1 MNYTVYYTTL
11 TMVAVVV
18 YLISTEPNFL
28 RFVDIQNRIFFV
40 TLRKYF
46 ILIRLYPRVKWDI
59 YMMKRR
65 MKALKRKLKESKDE

>member
-18 YLISTEPNFL
+18 YLIATEPNFL

>member
-1 MNYTVYYTTL
+1 
-11 TMVAVVV
+11 MVAVVV
-18 YLISTEPNFL
+18 YLIATEPNFL

-65 MKALKRKLKESKDE
+65 MKALKRKLKESNDE

>member
-11 TMVAVVV
+11 TMVAIVV
-18 YLISTEPNFL
+18 YLIATEPNFL